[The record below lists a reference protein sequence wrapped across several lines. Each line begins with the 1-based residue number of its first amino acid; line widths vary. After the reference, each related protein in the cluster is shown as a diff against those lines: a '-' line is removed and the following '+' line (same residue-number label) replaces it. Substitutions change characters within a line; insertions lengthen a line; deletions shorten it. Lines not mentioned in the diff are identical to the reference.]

1 MTTPAASSQRRQ
13 ADTHDADDDEEV
25 NLLNHIASN

>member
-1 MTTPAASSQRRQ
+1 MTTLQAAASPAQIH
-13 ADTHDADDDEEV
+13 THDADDDEEV